1 MLCKKNLFYFVE
13 YENFISNFLIEMID
27 TVDIQEG
34 LILMVVLIY

>member
-1 MLCKKNLFYFVE
+1 MLCKKILFYFVE